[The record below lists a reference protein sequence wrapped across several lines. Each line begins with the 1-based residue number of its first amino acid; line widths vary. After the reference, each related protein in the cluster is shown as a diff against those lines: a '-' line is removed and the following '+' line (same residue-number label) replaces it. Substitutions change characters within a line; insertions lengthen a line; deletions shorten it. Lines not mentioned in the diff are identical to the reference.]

1 MTDWID
7 ISQPLSPQI
16 AHWPGD
22 TPFQYRL
29 TASIEETKSVNIGNI
44 HTSLHIGTHIDAP
57 YHFSATGK
65 TVDQLPI
72 EPYIGRAVVIDVSHT
87 KTINAQ
93 VLSAMDWPSNTK
105 RILLHTSLENQPDRF
120 PAKLPYLDPD
130 IAPFLQAK
138 GVHLLGVDMPSVDA
152 PDSKDLATHHALA
165 AHGIYILENVMLD
178 TVPAGEYE
186 LIALPLPIQGADGS
200 PVRAVIRPIRKGSM
214 SNDR

>member
-1 MTDWID
+1 MANWID

-22 TPFQYRL
+22 TPFQYQL

-65 TVDQLPI
+65 TVGQLSI
-72 EPYIGRAVVIDVSHT
+72 EPYIGRAVVIDVSDT
-87 KTINAQ
+87 ETINAQ
-93 VLSAMDWPSNTK
+93 VLAAMDWSKSTK
-105 RILLHTSLENQPDRF
+105 RVLLHTSLENEPNRF
-120 PAKLPYLDPD
+120 PVKLPYLDPN

-138 GVHLLGVDMPSVDA
+138 GVQLLGVDMPSVDA

-178 TVPAGEYE
+178 RVPVGEYE
-186 LIALPLPIQGADGS
+186 LIALPLSIQGADAS
-200 PVRAVIRPIRKGSM
+200 PVRAVIRPLKKGGM
-214 SNDR
+214 GNDR